1 MLSPQAK
8 LASLRV
14 SPEPSAPKS
23 KLITVRLPLPTAS
36 LELWASDFSSSA
48 RRAGGYPLELEA
60 AVCVNAPRALDLVP
74 LRLRR

>member
-8 LASLRV
+8 PASLRV

-23 KLITVRLPLPTAS
+23 KLITVRLPLPTA

-48 RRAGGYPLELEA
+48 RRAGGDPLELEA
-60 AVCVNAPRALDLVP
+60 AVCVHASRALDLVP
-74 LRLRR
+74 LRLRQ